1 MSRCKL
7 IGAGDE
13 WFNGVT
19 DAIEKQ
25 KMPTRCSL
33 TKDLSCSNSN
43 MTENEDVIN
52 DEIKIADN
60 LEKNNLKKNAEL
72 KAKYFLNHHQ
82 NRDQYKNCSQEDVD
96 KLSIPL
102 QDTYICEEPCLSDV
116 YNSYDYLA
124 AMLKKGI
131 VPNVGYLMEKSET
144 NKKKRNKICKT
155 LKGPNSTDEDA
166 VQSIRPLP
174 KTEQNKTKQTENQY
188 FPPLLYKTS
197 GEDGGREY
205 FKRDRT
211 YLLETVLKNSRIK
224 WDKKLD
230 NQQELKPPMRTED
243 WRIFNTFIC
252 HRKYKSDKQ
261 SLMHFFKDQH
271 CRWINVI
278 GSGGSPSKMDKH
290 GADWG
295 SVLTNIQDVAHLPHS
310 QPLNDMNS
318 SLIQA
323 AQNNRP
329 VAVFIGKE
337 VYDHIWSD
345 PSMLDIAS
353 KIKQKTDLEKD
364 NVYFL
369 GYFQCIKQQSVKG
382 IPHEDLA
389 IMTKDE
395 LSIETQRLNRFREMS
410 YFQLTLELIPDMML
424 DILPVKED
432 GKSNSLVH
440 FGGALK
446 EVTIQFDPHER
457 ARIVVD

>member
-33 TKDLSCSNSN
+33 TKDMSCSNSN

-197 GEDGGREY
+197 GENGGREY

-261 SLMHFFKDQH
+261 SLMHFL
-271 CRWINVI
+271 RINTV
-278 GSGGSPSKMDKH
+278 
-290 GADWG
+290 
-295 SVLTNIQDVAHLPHS
+295 
-310 QPLNDMNS
+310 
-318 SLIQA
+318 
-323 AQNNRP
+323 
-329 VAVFIGKE
+329 
-337 VYDHIWSD
+337 
-345 PSMLDIAS
+345 
-353 KIKQKTDLEKD
+353 
-364 NVYFL
+364 
-369 GYFQCIKQQSVKG
+369 
-382 IPHEDLA
+382 
-389 IMTKDE
+389 
-395 LSIETQRLNRFREMS
+395 
-410 YFQLTLELIPDMML
+410 
-424 DILPVKED
+424 D
-432 GKSNSLVH
+432 G
-440 FGGALK
+440 
-446 EVTIQFDPHER
+446 
-457 ARIVVD
+457 